1 MRMLRLCIGMTLGVV
16 LVGPT
21 VASGQNIFDDTSST
35 CITANCSSLRIPG
48 TVFAFGPSAGQFV
61 ISVFA
66 TPGQCVRLDLISPP
80 HPAPDMELVVIA
92 PNGTVYRNDDR
103 NGALDRRPLVKIGSA
118 PNNGW
123 YTVRVGQF
131 AGVATETNVVL
142 MYGRYNAGNPN
153 CATPTGP
160 LSTVNAF
167 GFGVEAAEEDAEK
180 DATRDAQR
188 PVPAPEAG
196 QPGARQE

>member
-21 VASGQNIFDDTSST
+21 VASAQNIFDDTSST
-35 CITANCSSLRIPG
+35 CATANCSSLRIPG
-48 TVFAFGPSAGQFV
+48 TVFAFGSSAGQFV

-66 TPGQCVRLDLISPP
+66 SPGQCVRLDLISPP

-92 PNGTVYRNDDR
+92 PNGSVFRNDDR

-131 AGVATETNVVL
+131 DGVATETNIVL
-142 MYGRYNAGNPN
+142 LYGRYSAGNPN
-153 CATPTGP
+153 CAVPTLP

-167 GFGVEAAEEDAEK
+167 GFAVEGAEEDAEK
-180 DATRDAQR
+180 DATPR
-188 PVPAPEAG
+188 PVPAPRAG
-196 QPGARQE
+196 QPGAEQE

>member
-21 VASGQNIFDDTSST
+21 VASAQNIFDDTVSSCT
-35 CITANCSSLRIPG
+35 GANCSSLRIPG
-48 TVFAFGPSAGQFV
+48 TVFSFGPSAGQFV

-66 TPGQCVRLDLISPP
+66 APGQCVRLDLISPP

-92 PNGTVYRNDDR
+92 PDGTVFRNDDR

-118 PNNGW
+118 PQNGW

-142 MYGRYNAGNPN
+142 LYGRYPGGNPN
-153 CATPTGP
+153 CATPTLP
-160 LSTVNAF
+160 LSVINAF
-167 GFGVEAAEEDAEK
+167 GFGVDAAEEDAEK
-180 DATRDAQR
+180 DATS
-188 PVPAPEAG
+188 PVPGPSAG
-196 QPGARQE
+196 QPGADRSEP